1 MTESSRSTLQA
12 VMNDFVKSHLILLV
26 VANDFSTP
34 GTYDFNDY
42 DLYWNESNKKKF
54 DCIL

>member
-12 VMNDFVKSHLILLV
+12 VMNDFVSSHLTLLV
-26 VANDFSTP
+26 VVNDFSTP

-42 DLYWNESNKKKF
+42 DLY
-54 DCIL
+54 